1 MKRDISDKRNELR
14 NKSIALDGL
23 KLDKNLKYETAIKI
37 AGEQNEVYKKWEFYD
52 NFIKANEKIKK

>member
-23 KLDKNLKYETAIKI
+23 KLDKNLKYETSIKI